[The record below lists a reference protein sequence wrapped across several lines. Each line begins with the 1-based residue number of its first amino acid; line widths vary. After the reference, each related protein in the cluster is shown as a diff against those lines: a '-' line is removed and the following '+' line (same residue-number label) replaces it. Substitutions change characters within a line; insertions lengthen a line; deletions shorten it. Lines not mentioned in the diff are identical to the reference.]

1 METATVADLIDANT
15 RQWNHEVID
24 GVFAQE
30 EATFIMKIP
39 LGRIASE
46 DILIWPYSPDGT
58 KFNSDNLPHH
68 SNKIFQLSKD
78 KKRWKPPPADLV
90 KINFDGATCSGTNK
104 SGLGVVIRDSMGQ
117 VLASCSKVVNQAH
130 SSSEVEAMAAG
141 LVLSFAAELGVKNA
155 VLEGDSLLVVKALT
169 DSESSMSPIGPL
181 INDAKYNSYSF
192 EKLLF

>member
-1 METATVADLIDANT
+1 MGIFWAGAYKKTIKLLGLQKPCSFATSNGSGTVS
-15 RQWNHEVID
+15 
-24 GVFAQE
+24 
-30 EATFIMKIP
+30 ATCV
-39 LGRIASE
+39 R
-46 DILIWPYSPDGT
+46 
-58 KFNSDNLPHH
+58 
-68 SNKIFQLSKD
+68 
-78 KKRWKPPPADLV
+78 KRWKPPPADLV

-192 EKLLF
+192 EKLLYFHVTRDCNVVAHILGFEFVMLANHDKT